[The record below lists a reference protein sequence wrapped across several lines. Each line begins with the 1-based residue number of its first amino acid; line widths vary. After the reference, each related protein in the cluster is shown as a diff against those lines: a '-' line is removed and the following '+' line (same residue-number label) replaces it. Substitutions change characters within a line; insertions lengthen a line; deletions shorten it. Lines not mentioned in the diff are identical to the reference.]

1 MKIEIERNRNNKMSS
16 YQQLFT
22 PIFITISICILIGGT
37 VILQFLDKLFAGSK
51 NLNAVR
57 LFGITIMIN
66 VIILLFLIMSFSKVN
81 VAPGSKGPTGNK
93 GDVGNK
99 GVDGGLDVCGNNYQ
113 TVEQKKSLERSLN
126 YLDLKPPQLDLSQ

>member
-1 MKIEIERNRNNKMSS
+1 MSS
-16 YQQLFT
+16 FQQLFT
-22 PIFITISICILIGGT
+22 PIFITISICILIGGI
-37 VILQFLDKLFAGSK
+37 VGLQFLDKLFAGSK
-51 NLNAVR
+51 NLVAIR
-57 LFGITIMIN
+57 MFGITIIIN
-66 VIILLFLIMSFSKVN
+66 IIILLFLVMSFSKVN

-99 GVDGGLDVCGNNYQ
+99 GIDGGLDVCGNNYQ